1 MRHAVVLSGTIL
13 DDAAVITWLA
23 GVDRLICAD
32 GGARHLRRMNLLPD
46 LLIGDMDSISA
57 EDKDWLASHHVPVQQ
72 FPAVKDQTDAE
83 LAIRSAMT
91 GLPEPHGSH
100 ELLVAGAFGSR
111 PDHVLANQLLAA
123 SLASQG
129 WRFTLTDGRSWLYTL
144 SAGQS
149 LVLQAKDF
157 PAIPL
162 AVSAIP
168 VTPETTGLTY
178 QGLAYPLKDARLTL
192 GSTLGVSNLI
202 SKFPVK
208 ISLESGILLVIITP
222 QD

>member
-13 DDAAVITWLA
+13 DDAAVRNWLA
-23 GVDRLICAD
+23 GADRLICAD

-46 LLIGDMDSISA
+46 LLIGDMDSILS
-57 EDKDWLASHHVPVQQ
+57 EDKDWLASHHVPIQK
-72 FPAVKDQTDAE
+72 FPAVKNQTDAE
-83 LAIRSAMT
+83 LAIRAAMS
-91 GLPEPHGSH
+91 GLPEPRGAHQ
-100 ELLVAGAFGSR
+100 LLVAGAFGSR

-123 SLASQG
+123 SLASLG

-144 SAGQS
+144 TGGQNLELQQIDLPAGT
-149 LVLQAKDF
+149 
-157 PAIPL
+157 L

-168 VTPETTGLTY
+168 ITPETTGLTY
-178 QGLAYPLKDARLTL
+178 EGLAYPLQDARLSL

-202 SKFPVK
+202 SDFPVK

-222 QD
+222 ED

>member
-13 DDAAVITWLA
+13 DDSAVTTWLA
-23 GVDRLICAD
+23 GADRLICAD
-32 GGARHLRRMNLLPD
+32 GGARHLRRMNLIPD

-72 FPAVKDQTDAE
+72 FPAVKDETDAE

-111 PDHVLANQLLAA
+111 PDHVLANQLLVA
-123 SLASQG
+123 SLASEG
-129 WRFTLTDGRSWLYTL
+129 WRFTLTDGRSWLFTL
-144 SAGQS
+144 SGGQS
-149 LVLQAKDF
+149 LALQAKDF

-178 QGLAYPLKDARLTL
+178 QGLAYPLKDARLSL

-202 SKFPVK
+202 CKFPVK

-222 QD
+222 TD